1 MCLIV
6 LWICAKAAWRVC
18 VWAAARVGQRRA
30 VVAAPARKHL
40 YEYCKECSAVG
51 KYAVA
56 DPYLNYA
63 FSQPI
68 ESCPPWVVSSR
79 ERLEPKHAKPQL
91 PVALAYSYSSTER
104 RFCCEKCGAF
114 QDKSEEKVIQHV
126 YARGCFS
133 TDCHPQRATSRH
145 LLLPPTARRAGSAS
159 PRSATPPGGGSRSSR
174 CTSAP
179 VDTRLPRLRARR
191 RCRRWS
197 PAPPGG
203 RIRGGRGGRSRR
215 RGTTGT

>member
-126 YARGCFS
+126 TACRKRVPPQCYPTRGWF
-133 TDCHPQRATSRH
+133 PQFEMHQCTGRH
-145 LLLPPTARRAGSAS
+145 TPPPSEGEEAVPEVEPRPARRQDSGRQRRKKQA
-159 PRSATPPGGGSRSSR
+159 PRDNRDVKAHQKQR
-174 CTSAP
+174 
-179 VDTRLPRLRARR
+179 
-191 RCRRWS
+191 
-197 PAPPGG
+197 
-203 RIRGGRGGRSRR
+203 
-215 RGTTGT
+215 